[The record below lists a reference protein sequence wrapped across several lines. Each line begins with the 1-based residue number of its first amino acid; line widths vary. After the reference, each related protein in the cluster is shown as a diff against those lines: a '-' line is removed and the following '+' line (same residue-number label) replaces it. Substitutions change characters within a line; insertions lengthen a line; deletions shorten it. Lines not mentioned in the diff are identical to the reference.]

1 MNRSRAW
8 RRHKRES
15 KIISR
20 LKRLS
25 NRHWWRLKDA
35 NGINIPSPVWTD
47 FIATDN
53 EFDIKS
59 QSTVKYDTRYKTK
72 WGKKG
77 KRNYDYSSDYH
88 TRIKDK
94 VRFQKLLKEELSEL
108 N

>member
-53 EFDIKS
+53 EFDINREDIRDFVTNIER
-59 QSTVKYDTRYKTK
+59 Q
-72 WGKKG
+72 
-77 KRNYDYSSDYH
+77 
-88 TRIKDK
+88 IK
-94 VRFQKLLKEELSEL
+94 L
-108 N
+108 NLFL